1 MRGRR
6 RPVETYGVEPRESE
20 WTPVSS
26 TPSAVRRSLLDGVPE
41 EDSTRVMKSRR
52 PLKEH
57 FEDGLSGAAVPLEPA
72 GLGELLR
79 GEADHPLRDA
89 GAGLGRDGRGKRFH
103 LVQGAEA
110 ELEEPSLLPLLEVA
124 GEHPL
129 DPFLEA
135 SCAPEE
141 SVRVLRQV
149 FAPLQES
156 HGALALRP
164 LDRGRSNRS
173 GRGVGDGDP
182 REHLG
187 CRPCNVLGSPSAG
200 DQQRHGHERRASEG
214 DDDGENASRAR
225 ARSAPGLGVAPGGA
239 LMIGHRA

>member
-1 MRGRR
+1 MAGCQRTLEANA
-6 RPVETYGVEPRESE
+6 VEALESG
-20 WTPVSS
+20 WTPVST
-26 TPSAVRRSLLDGVPE
+26 TPSAVRRPLLEGLPE
-41 EDSTRVMKSRR
+41 EDSTRVMEPRR
-52 PLKEH
+52 PLEEH
-57 FEDGLSGAAVPLEPA
+57 LEDRFSGAAVPLEPA

-79 GEADHPLRDA
+79 GEADHSLRYA
-89 GAGLGRDGRGKRFH
+89 SAGLGRDGLGKRFH

-156 HGALALRP
+156 HGALALRS
-164 LDRGRSNRS
+164 LDRRRCLRPGRRLC
-173 GRGVGDGDP
+173 DGGP
-182 REHLG
+182 GERLSRRWSEVFG
-187 CRPCNVLGSPSAG
+187 APSPG
-200 DQQRHGHERRASEG
+200 DQQRHGHERQAHECADG
-214 DDDGENASRAR
+214 GENPSRAR
-225 ARSAPGLGVAPGGA
+225 ARSGPGIGVAPGGA